1 MLAPRHQAFV
11 DEYLKDLNASAAY
24 ERAGYTSTNPNVNSA
39 RLMAEPQIQ
48 AAIASALASRQKR
61 VHLEAD
67 AILRELADLAMAPI
81 DESLPASA
89 KIRAI
94 ELAMKHL
101 GIAGSDKVEVEVVDT
116 LAERMAAARKR
127 MGREPA

>member
-1 MLAPRHQAFV
+1 MPVSPKHQAFI

-24 ERAGYTSTNPNVNSA
+24 VRSGYSSVNADSSSD
-39 RLMAEPQIQ
+39 RLMKDPAISS
-48 AAIASALASRQKR
+48 AIASALASRQKR
-61 VHLEAD
+61 AHLEAD
-67 AILRELADLAMAPI
+67 AILRELADLALAPI

-101 GIAGSDKVEVEVVDT
+101 GIAGADVQKHEGELTLRSLLAKPRETDT
-116 LAERMAAARKR
+116 
-127 MGREPA
+127 